1 MGKILTKEN
10 LIRFGILNAGTLI
23 ITIGVYFFKFP
34 NDFSTGGVTGV
45 SVVLTHY
52 FPSLSASNFVTIL
65 NVALLI
71 LGFLVFGRG
80 FGFMTAYSSLEM
92 SFVLE
97 LLERF
102 VPMDAPF
109 TAEPL
114 MELLF
119 AVGLPAVGSAMLF
132 EIDASNGGTDIVAM
146 ILKKYTSMDIG
157 KALMASDLVI
167 TLMAGVA
174 YGMEAGLFSLLGLI
188 IKSTL
193 LDFVMESFHMCKY
206 FTIVTKNP
214 DIICDYIIKTL
225 NRSATRLEGQGA
237 FTHEDETVVLTVM
250 TRMQAIHL
258 RRFIRQND
266 PKTFMMITNTSEIIG
281 KGFRGSN

>member
-146 ILKKYTSMDIG
+146 ILKK
-157 KALMASDLVI
+157 
-167 TLMAGVA
+167 
-174 YGMEAGLFSLLGLI
+174 
-188 IKSTL
+188 
-193 LDFVMESFHMCKY
+193 
-206 FTIVTKNP
+206 
-214 DIICDYIIKTL
+214 
-225 NRSATRLEGQGA
+225 
-237 FTHEDETVVLTVM
+237 
-250 TRMQAIHL
+250 
-258 RRFIRQND
+258 
-266 PKTFMMITNTSEIIG
+266 
-281 KGFRGSN
+281 